1 LASVDTNVLVRALT
15 DDDTSQTAKVRQ
27 LMHRADLRNERLYVP
42 LTVTLELEWV
52 LRSSYRYAKEHVLQA
67 FSSLLEARE
76 LEFHHEHIVED
87 ALRTYRRHPVDFAEC
102 LHLACVN
109 AAARWPLFTF
119 DRAAYK
125 LPGVRAVA

>member
-52 LRSSYRYAKEHVLQA
+52 LRSSYRYAKEHVLQVTMNT
-67 FSSLLEARE
+67 SSKMPSE
-76 LEFHHEHIVED
+76 
-87 ALRTYRRHPVDFAEC
+87 RTGDTLSISRS
-102 LHLACVN
+102 ACT
-109 AAARWPLFTF
+109 WP
-119 DRAAYK
+119 A
-125 LPGVRAVA
+125 